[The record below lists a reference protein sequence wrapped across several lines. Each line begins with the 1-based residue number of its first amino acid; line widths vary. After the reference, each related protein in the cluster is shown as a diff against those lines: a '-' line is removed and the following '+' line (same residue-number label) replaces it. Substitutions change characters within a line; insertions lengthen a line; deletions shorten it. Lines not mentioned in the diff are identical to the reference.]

1 MNASDTGHVIVS
13 TVPLQPYIWA
23 IPNQTALLTY
33 EDAPL
38 PSIGAFDKFAV
49 ANPNSAS
56 VMMVEV
62 SAQSGRLFPASGMS
76 NYWLTGSNLSI
87 TWQPVI
93 ISIGPIYPPHSDDY
107 SSSNVTSGQFPLAP
121 GMGYMQLQS
130 TVDPLN
136 QALQALQY
144 IGNRNFNGDDLITM
158 KAKDGTGLGDIRSVE
173 VTVLPVN
180 DPPSITA
187 PFMADLSTLASTSL
201 SNNSVTTLPL
211 PAIAVADPDEF
222 DIRTDGS
229 TYLLE
234 ATLQVNWGL
243 LYVTLPNSSLSSAK
257 YRVDGNDSWTPIDG
271 TIAPK
276 VLGMGIKFQSSVEDC
291 NKALSTWQ
299 YQCTKCGSRT
309 TMVDLSIVVDDLG
322 NFGCSQNC
330 STSLIES
337 LLAHAHIQVW
347 LVAPNPPLT
356 LAGKLKLI
364 AYVLGPILGTLLLCA
379 GCRSLC
385 EWMRPPTVY
394 YNAEGFLVDNCITR
408 KTNWVGRL

>member
-1 MNASDTGHVIVS
+1 
-13 TVPLQPYIWA
+13 
-23 IPNQTALLTY
+23 
-33 EDAPL
+33 
-38 PSIGAFDKFAV
+38 
-49 ANPNSAS
+49 
-56 VMMVEV
+56 MMVEV
-62 SAQSGRLFPASGMS
+62 NAQSGRLFPASGMS

-107 SSSNVTSGQFPLAP
+107 SSSNVTSGQFPSAP

-187 PFMADLSTLASTSL
+187 PFMADLSTLAPTSL

-222 DIRTDGS
+222 DIRT
-229 TYLLE
+229 
-234 ATLQVNWGL
+234 
-243 LYVTLPNSSLSSAK
+243 PM
-257 YRVDGNDSWTPIDG
+257 
-271 TIAPK
+271 

-299 YQCTKCGSRT
+299 YQCTKCSSRT
-309 TMVDLSIVVDDLG
+309 TIVDLSIVVDDLG

-385 EWMRPPTVY
+385 EWMRSPTVY